1 MTVFRD
7 QITFATDIF
16 NLFMEVKSIGG
27 SYDIDFKDHVYEIR
41 FWVPFPEVTCSTLT
55 FNEYGPH
62 DIDKL
67 IAVVEEIKTL
77 FYRSKTFLDELNQ

>member
-7 QITFATDIF
+7 QITFATDIL
-16 NLFMEVKSIGG
+16 NLFMDVKSIGG
-27 SYDIDFKDHVYEIR
+27 SYYIDLKDHVYEIEFR
-41 FWVPFPEVTCSTLT
+41 VPFPEVTCTTLT

-67 IAVVEEIKTL
+67 IADIEEIKTL
-77 FYRSKTFLDELNQ
+77 IFRSKTFLDELDQ